1 MGNTTSSEDNP
12 NGMGIKFDKK
22 ELKVLYKNFLKLDS
36 DNSGLLEP
44 KEFFSV
50 EELKDNPIVHR
61 IISVFD
67 KNNDGKISF
76 YEFISG
82 LSILTEVGM
91 LIFFKILIIF
101 SNN

>member
-1 MGNTTSSEDNP
+1 MGNQQSNDDNQ
-12 NGMGIKFDKK
+12 NGIGIKFDKK

-36 DNSGLLEP
+36 DHSGLLEP
-44 KEFFSV
+44 KEFFDV

-82 LSILTEVGM
+82 LSILTDIG
-91 LIFFKILIIF
+91 ILIYKIF
-101 SNN
+101 

>member
-1 MGNTTSSEDNP
+1 MGNQTSTEDNNP
-12 NGMGIKFDKK
+12 NGTGIKFDKK

-44 KEFFSV
+44 KEFFEV

-82 LSILTEVGM
+82 LSILTEVG
-91 LIFFKILIIF
+91 KIKI
-101 SNN
+101 N